1 MSQADNK
8 FFQKKHEDFILKVV
22 LYVPFWFHGFSW
34 IFFLKNY
41 FFPWMLNSRVRKEQK
56 ENGGKVWIVQ
66 NENQSYGEAA
76 FPSFSLLS
84 SPRFSQHL
92 HLCLRL
98 MDRQR
103 GPQIRAFWSLVSS
116 RVLAIFRTPRPT
128 FFFSK
133 LPKTSQEDEKNKKA
147 PEEKQNET
155 LFVT

>member
-1 MSQADNK
+1 MKN
-8 FFQKKHEDFILKVV
+8 FILKVV

-103 GPQIRAFWSLVSS
+103 GPQIRAFWSLLVSS
-116 RVLAIFRTPRPT
+116 GVLAIFRTPRPT
-128 FFFSK
+128 FFFQNSLRLLK
-133 LPKTSQEDEKNKKA
+133 DEKNKKA

-155 LFVT
+155 YSLLHKIVQSTLLWF